1 MSGRK
6 WLGAG
11 MKRMVRYFA
20 GLGSTTL
27 VQGGAVGKRQLEEEG
42 EGGTMKWRSVEL
54 HSLAA
59 RRHASGCGHHYS
71 NGEGSTGVGA
81 GGGRL

>member
-1 MSGRK
+1 MGNG
-6 WLGAG
+6 L
-11 MKRMVRYFA
+11 KRIGRYFS

-27 VQGGAVGKRQLEEEG
+27 VQGEAVGKRQLELEG

-54 HSLAA
+54 HSLTALT
-59 RRHASGCGHHYS
+59 RASGCEHHHS

>member
-1 MSGRK
+1 
-6 WLGAG
+6 
-11 MKRMVRYFA
+11 MKRIVRYFA

-27 VQGGAVGKRQLEEEG
+27 VQGGAEGRIRLEEEG

-54 HSLAA
+54 HSLTAQ
-59 RRHASGCGHHYS
+59 RHASVCGHHHS

-81 GGGRL
+81 RGGR